1 MLMLRHISW
10 KLMKWFTMSSERKVR
25 YQRNTMGYWI
35 LQHPSGLYPA
45 DTAQGFW
52 SNHQVEAM
60 RFLTKE
66 EANACAEYLSTSVIS
81 GIKCD
86 SLLVEPLFQM

>member
-1 MLMLRHISW
+1 MLRLLNW
-10 KLMKWFTMSSERKVR
+10 KLMKWFTMSSERKVL
-25 YQRNTMGYWI
+25 YQRNTWAI
-35 LQHPSGLYPA
+35 GLYPA